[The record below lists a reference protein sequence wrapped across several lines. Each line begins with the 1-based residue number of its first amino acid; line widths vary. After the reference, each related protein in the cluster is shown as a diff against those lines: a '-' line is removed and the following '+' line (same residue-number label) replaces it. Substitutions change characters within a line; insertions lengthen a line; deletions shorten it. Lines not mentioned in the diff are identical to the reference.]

1 MKNEEGRV
9 KNPRVSTKSIL
20 FFFLSSSLL
29 TALDSS
35 LFTLHSSLHWILH
48 SSLFTALDSS
58 LFTLNSS
65 LKMTIGIYG
74 GSFNPIHNGH
84 IALARSFLTK
94 AALDEVWFIVSPQNP
109 FKVND
114 TLLDDRKR
122 FLMVEEALKDEPGL
136 VASDYEFGLPRPSY
150 MWNTLQSLSR
160 SYPQHTFTL
169 LIGGDNWA
177 AFDRWYHADD
187 ILRTYRIAVY
197 PRRGDTIRQADL
209 PDNVMLLDTEL
220 IDISSTEIRQRIAE
234 GLPIDSLVPERIEEK
249 IRREYLVREEGRT
262 KREE

>member
-1 MKNEEGRV
+1 MTFHA
-9 KNPRVSTKSIL
+9 PQSSIIKPPPTGGQGGL
-20 FFFLSSSLL
+20 APQSGHP
-29 TALDSS
+29 
-35 LFTLHSSLHWILH
+35 TLGGKRG
-48 SSLFTALDSS
+48 A
-58 LFTLNSS
+58 
-65 LKMTIGIYG
+65 IGIYG

-122 FLMVEEALKDEPGL
+122 FLMVEEALKGEPGL
-136 VASDYEFGLPRPSY
+136 VASDYEFHLPRPSY

-234 GLPIDSLVPERIEEK
+234 GLPIDSLVPERIEKK
-249 IRREYLVREEGRT
+249 IRREYNGKRGERREERGERIPT
-262 KREE
+262 